1 MFAVLR
7 CSSVLGRQLGELP
20 GLKRRTAL
28 SRSAA
33 CSSISVFPMLGPPKR
48 RCLDQPTRI
57 SLEDLVPTNHFYR
70 HLDATLDLSLVRDW
84 VAD

>member
-1 MFAVLR
+1 
-7 CSSVLGRQLGELP
+7 
-20 GLKRRTAL
+20 
-28 SRSAA
+28 
-33 CSSISVFPMLGPPKR
+33 MLGPPKR